1 VAEEIKSRTLLRI
14 ELWQVSISFTT
25 EYGSLDLL
33 TPLRLVATA
42 SISNQIPVIRG
53 VWFLIMLESLSPGL
67 TATCKVCCA
76 SENILQQF
84 EFEAAQNRVSI
95 KGAWG
100 TNC

>member
-53 VWFLIMLESLSPGL
+53 VWFLIMLESWGPGR
-67 TATCKVCCA
+67 TATCYTWCM
-76 SENILQQF
+76 
-84 EFEAAQNRVSI
+84 VSDSV
-95 KGAWG
+95 
-100 TNC
+100 